1 MNRLIGATKGLLL
14 GVVLAGVA
22 CGLIEKLMQNLSNP
36 FFGGGLYLAVVL
48 VPLAALC
55 GSVLGAIYLNDP
67 TTLGLPVPD
76 WLR

>member
-36 FFGGGLYLAVVL
+36 FFGGDFIWQLSLCHWLLCVAVYWAQSISG
-48 VPLAALC
+48 PE
-55 GSVLGAIYLNDP
+55 SS
-67 TTLGLPVPD
+67 
-76 WLR
+76 